1 VNERYARYTFKS
13 PLLFQEKLNW
23 EEPLIILI
31 THKDGGIGKTSL
43 AVHITGVLLSR
54 FPKRKTL
61 LLDCDK
67 QHQSWDFFT
76 QARPSYSGDFWQD
89 GNLSVIY
96 NKYRHPISE
105 FLDLDEI
112 DYTVIDIDTPCE
124 STSRVMIDN
133 EPDVV
138 LIPLNKTRKSLGNLA
153 VSLSMISAFER
164 KMGFSPVVIIV
175 PVGISKARIEKRLN
189 EIYDG
194 PINKIFIGQ
203 RIRDVE
209 AQMQVAI
216 YEDFRYIWNYEGY
229 EDLYDKFYS
238 VISSV
243 ISFVQS

>member
-1 VNERYARYTFKS
+1 MLVPA
-13 PLLFQEKLNW
+13 P
-23 EEPLIILI
+23 
-31 THKDGGIGKTSL
+31 
-43 AVHITGVLLSR
+43 
-54 FPKRKTL
+54 
-61 LLDCDK
+61 
-67 QHQSWDFFT
+67 
-76 QARPSYSGDFWQD
+76 SGDFWQD

-96 NKYRHPISE
+96 NNYRHPISE

-112 DYTVIDIDTPCE
+112 DYTVIDIDTPRE

-133 EPDVV
+133 DPDVV
-138 LIPLNKTRKSLGNLA
+138 LIPLNKSRESLGNLA
-153 VSLSMISAFER
+153 VTLSMISAIER

-175 PVGISKARIEKRLN
+175 PLGISKARIEKRLD

-194 PINKIFIGQ
+194 HPNKIFIGQ
-203 RIRDVE
+203 RIRNVE
-209 AQMQVAI
+209 DQMQVAV